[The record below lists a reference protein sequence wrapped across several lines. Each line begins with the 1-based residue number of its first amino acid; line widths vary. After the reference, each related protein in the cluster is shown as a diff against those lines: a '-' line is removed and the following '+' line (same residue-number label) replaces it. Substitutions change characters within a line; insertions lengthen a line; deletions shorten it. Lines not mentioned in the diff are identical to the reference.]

1 MSDELNNGQKP
12 PAARRPGRLGLRGQ
26 LLLVFGLVLGLA
38 TLAAGGY
45 QYRSLRRQ
53 LTHADDALLRAHA
66 QELLARVSLDPLP
79 TLPLPAQRG
88 EVMRVAFAEDG
99 QPGHEL
105 FRSAQFP
112 AGAGLALPPPDGP
125 GAELGPLH
133 RVVAVGRAAA
143 PPGPGADEAAT
154 TGRLTLWLAHP
165 AAPLAQSLARVQRT
179 LLLGLLGSLALAA
192 LLAPLVAGAVLRPLR
207 RMAAQARRIQQAQD
221 ITPLAVPGTGD
232 EVQELAETLNQ
243 LLARLS
249 EQATA
254 QANFLAAAAHEL
266 RTPLAT
272 LQAGLD
278 VSGRDPALPAATRAA
293 LAGHDAELARLG
305 RLVDDF
311 LLVGRLGAGAAPP
324 PSLCSVALDELVL
337 ALADRELPRFR
348 AAGRTLTIALPDEEI
363 AAASLQA
370 YTDADQLTT
379 ILLNLLDNARKHGTP
394 GTPVVLRL
402 LAPAGGQGAAIAI
415 ENHISAPLGARLAQ
429 LTAAWY
435 QADPLAPGSGL
446 GLWIAGRLAQGL
458 GLGLHLAEVHG
469 QLSAQVQFAP
479 APKAI
484 APAN

>member
-1 MSDELNNGQKP
+1 MPTNSGATQNTFTSSAG
-12 PAARRPGRLGLRGQ
+12 RRPGRLGLRGQ

-53 LTHADDALLRAHA
+53 LTHADDALLRTHA
-66 QELLARVSLDPLP
+66 QELLGRISLDPLP
-79 TLPLPAQRG
+79 TLPLPGQRG
-88 EVMRVAFAEDG
+88 ELMRVAFREEG
-99 QPGHEL
+99 QPEREL

-112 AGAGLALPPPDGP
+112 DGLAPTLPLPNAP
-125 GAELGPLH
+125 GTGLGAQH

-143 PPGPGADEAAT
+143 PPGPGAEEAAA
-154 TGRLTLWLAHP
+154 TGYLTLWLAHP
-165 AAPLAQSLARVQRT
+165 AAPLAQAVARVQRT
-179 LLLGLLGSLALAA
+179 LLLGLLGSLTLAA
-192 LLAPLVAGAVLRPLR
+192 LLAPLVAAAVLRPLR

-221 ITPLAVPGTGD
+221 ITPLAVPATGD

-243 LLARLS
+243 LLARLAG
-249 EQATA
+249 QATA

-272 LQAGLD
+272 LQTGLD

-311 LLVGRLGAGAAPP
+311 LLVGRLGAGAALPTQAQP
-324 PSLCSVALDELVL
+324 VALDELVL

-348 AAGRTLTIALPDEEI
+348 LAGRVLTISLPEEA
-363 AAASLQA
+363 AAASLVRR
-370 YTDADQLTT
+370 TDADQLTT
-379 ILLNLLDNARKHGTP
+379 ILLNLLDNARKHGAP

-402 LAPAGGQGAAIAI
+402 LAPASGRGPAVEVANTLA
-415 ENHISAPLGARLAQ
+415 APLGARLAQ
-429 LTAAWY
+429 LTTAWY
-435 QADPLAPGSGL
+435 QADPLAPGTGL

-458 GLGLHLAEVHG
+458 KLELHLAEAG
-469 QLSAQVQFAP
+469 PQLLARVQWP
-479 APKAI
+479 QERI
-484 APAN
+484 

>member
-1 MSDELNNGQKP
+1 MNHKLTDLQAIATASQP
-12 PAARRPGRLGLRGQ
+12 ARRGWRLGLRGQ

-45 QYRSLRRQ
+45 QYRSLRQQ
-53 LTHADDALLRAHA
+53 LAHADDELLRTRA
-66 QELLARVSLDPLP
+66 QELLSRVTLDPLP
-79 TLPLPAQRG
+79 TLPLPDQQG
-88 EVMRVAFAEDG
+88 EVMRVAFAEAG
-99 QPGHEL
+99 QPAHEL

-112 AGAGLALPPPDGP
+112 RGAGPALPPPDAP
-125 GAELGPLH
+125 GQPLESH

-165 AAPLAQSLARVQRT
+165 AAPLDQAVARVRRT
-179 LLLGLLGSLALAA
+179 LLLGLLGSLVLAGA
-192 LLAPLVAGAVLRPLR
+192 LAPLVAGAVLRPLR

-221 ITPLAVPGTGD
+221 IRPLPVPATGD

-272 LQAGLD
+272 LQTGLD

-311 LLVGRLGAGAAPP
+311 LLVGRLGAGAAPHAHRQP
-324 PSLCSVALDELVL
+324 VALDELVL

-348 AAGRTLTIALPDEEI
+348 AAGRSLTIELPEE
-363 AAASLQA
+363 ADTASLHA
-370 YTDADQLTT
+370 ETDADQLTT
-379 ILLNLLDNARKHGTP
+379 ILLNLLDNARKHGAP
-394 GTPVVLRL
+394 GTPVALRL
-402 LAPAGGQGAAIAI
+402 LAPAAGRGPAVEVANVLA
-415 ENHISAPLGARLAQ
+415 APLGARLAQ

-435 QADPLAPGSGL
+435 QADPLAPGTGL

-458 GLGLHLAEVHG
+458 GVALRLTEAGT
-469 QLSAQVQFAP
+469 QLVARVEFG
-479 APKAI
+479 
-484 APAN
+484 N

>member
-1 MSDELNNGQKP
+1 MMNVELADSQGITTEP
-12 PAARRPGRLGLRGQ
+12 PARRGWRLGLRGQ

-45 QYRSLRRQ
+45 QYRSLRQQ
-53 LTHADDALLRAHA
+53 LTHADDELLRARA
-66 QELLARVSLDPLP
+66 QELLSRVTLDPLP
-79 TLPLPAQRG
+79 TLPLPDQQG
-88 EVMRVAFAEDG
+88 EVMRVAFAEEG
-99 QPGHEL
+99 QPAREL

-112 AGAGLALPPPDGP
+112 GGAGPALPPPKAP
-125 GAELGPLH
+125 GRPLGPR

-143 PPGPGADEAAT
+143 PPGPGAAEAAA
-154 TGRLTLWLAHP
+154 TGQLTLWLAHP
-165 AAPLAQSLARVQRT
+165 AAPLNQAVARVRRT
-179 LLLGLLGSLALAA
+179 LLLGLLGSLMLAGA
-192 LLAPLVAGAVLRPLR
+192 LAPLVAGVVLRPLR

-221 ITPLAVPGTGD
+221 IRPLPVPATGD

-272 LQAGLD
+272 LQTGLD

-324 PSLCSVALDELVL
+324 VRRQLLALDELVL
-337 ALADRELPRFR
+337 TLADRELPRFR
-348 AAGRTLTIALPDEEI
+348 AAGRLLTIELPEE
-363 AAASLQA
+363 ADAASLSA
-370 YTDADQLTT
+370 DTDADQLTT
-379 ILLNLLDNARKHGTP
+379 ILLNLLDNARKHGAP

-402 LAPAGGQGAAIAI
+402 RAAAAGWGPTVEVANTLA
-415 ENHISAPLGARLAQ
+415 APLGSRLAQ
-429 LTAAWY
+429 LTTAWY
-435 QADPLAPGSGL
+435 QADPLAPGTGL

-458 GLGLHLAEVHG
+458 GLSLRLTETGAQLAALVG
-469 QLSAQVQFAP
+469 FGKQ
-479 APKAI
+479 
-484 APAN
+484 

>member
-1 MSDELNNGQKP
+1 MDKESDSPP
-12 PAARRPGRLGLRGQ
+12 PAARRWRLGLRGQ

-45 QYRSLRRQ
+45 QYRSLRTQ
-53 LTHADDALLRAHA
+53 LTHADDALLRTRA
-66 QELLARVSLDPLP
+66 ENLLGRVSLDPLP
-79 TLPLPAQRG
+79 TLPLPDQSG
-88 EVMRVAFAEDG
+88 DVMRVTFAEAG
-99 QPGHEL
+99 QPPHEL

-112 AGAGLALPPPDGP
+112 AGAGPGLPPPNAP
-125 GAELGPLH
+125 GAPLGPRH

-143 PPGPGADEAAT
+143 PPGFGAETAT
-154 TGRLTLWLAHP
+154 PTGRLTLWLGHP
-165 AAPLAQSLARVQRT
+165 AGPLEQALARVQRT
-179 LLLGLLGSLALAA
+179 LLLGLAGSLVLAA

-221 ITPLAVPGTGD
+221 IAPLAVPATGD

-243 LLARLS
+243 LLARLQ

-272 LQAGLD
+272 LQTGLD

-311 LLVGRLGAGAAPP
+311 LLVGRLGAGGAPATP
-324 PSLCSVALDELVL
+324 RQPVALDELVL

-348 AAGRTLTIALPDEEI
+348 AAGRTLTIALPEE
-363 AAASLQA
+363 ADTASLA
-370 YTDADQLTT
+370 VTTDADQLTT
-379 ILLNLLDNARKHGTP
+379 ILLNLLDNARKHGAP
-394 GTPVVLRL
+394 GTPVALRL
-402 LAPAGGQGAAIAI
+402 LAPQAGAGPVVEVSNALA
-415 ENHISAPLGARLAQ
+415 APLGARLAQ
-429 LTAAWY
+429 LTTAWY
-435 QADPLAPGSGL
+435 QADPLAPGTGL

-458 GLGLHLAEVHG
+458 GLKLHLAEING
-469 QLSAQVQFAP
+469 QLVAKVSLMSEQR
-479 APKAI
+479 
-484 APAN
+484 

>member
-1 MSDELNNGQKP
+1 MNNLEVADSQKLSAAQP
-12 PAARRPGRLGLRGQ
+12 ARRGWRLGLRGQ

-45 QYRSLRRQ
+45 QYRSLRQQ
-53 LTHADDALLRAHA
+53 LTRADDALLRIRA
-66 QELLARVSLDPLP
+66 QELLSRVSLDPLP
-79 TLPLPAQRG
+79 TLPLPDQRG
-88 EVMRVAFAEDG
+88 EVMRVAYAEAG
-99 QPGHEL
+99 QPAREL

-112 AGAGLALPPPDGP
+112 GGARPALPPPGAP
-125 GAELGPLH
+125 GRALGPR

-143 PPGPGADEAAT
+143 PPGAGADEAAA

-165 AAPLAQSLARVQRT
+165 AAPLEQAVARVRRT
-179 LLLGLLGSLALAA
+179 LLLGLLGSLVLAGA
-192 LLAPLVAGAVLRPLR
+192 LAPLVAGAVLRPLR

-221 ITPLAVPGTGD
+221 IAPLAVPATGD

-249 EQATA
+249 KQATA

-272 LQAGLD
+272 LQTGLD

-311 LLVGRLGAGAAPP
+311 LLVGRLGAGAALPARRQP
-324 PSLCSVALDELVL
+324 VALDELVL

-348 AAGRTLTIALPDEEI
+348 AAGRLLTIELPEEAD
-363 AAASLQA
+363 AACLRTE
-370 YTDADQLTT
+370 TDADQLTT
-379 ILLNLLDNARKHGTP
+379 ILLNLLDNARKHGAP
-394 GTPVVLRL
+394 GTPVALRL
-402 LAPAGGQGAAIAI
+402 RAPAGGNGLVVEI
-415 ENHISAPLGARLAQ
+415 ENALATPLGPRLAQ
-429 LTAAWY
+429 LTTAWY
-435 QADPLAPGSGL
+435 QADPLAPGTGL

-458 GLGLHLAEVHG
+458 GLTLRLTEAGPHLRAR
-469 QLSAQVQFAP
+469 VQFE
-479 APKAI
+479 KSGKEKD
-484 APAN
+484 